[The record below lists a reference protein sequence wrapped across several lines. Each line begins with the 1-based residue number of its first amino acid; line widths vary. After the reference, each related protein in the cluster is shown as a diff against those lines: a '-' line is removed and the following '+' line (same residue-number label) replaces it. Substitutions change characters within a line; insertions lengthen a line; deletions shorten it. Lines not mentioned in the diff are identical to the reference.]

1 MGLDSKL
8 TGRAVA
14 MRKATAKMMDEN
26 LTEINKHV
34 DETTFPFFLI
44 EKTQNLGINGLM
56 LKGYGS
62 PGLCN
67 LDAASIIYEMGKR
80 DGSFLLFYLAHTNL
94 GMAVI
99 SALADEE
106 QKQRWLP
113 PAIKFE
119 KIICF
124 GLTEPHNGSDATGL

>member
-1 MGLDSKL
+1 
-8 TGRAVA
+8 
-14 MRKATAKMMDEN
+14 
-26 LTEINKHV
+26 
-34 DETTFPFFLI
+34 
-44 EKTQNLGINGLM
+44 
-56 LKGYGS
+56 
-62 PGLCN
+62 
-67 LDAASIIYEMGKR
+67 
-80 DGSFLLFYLAHTNL
+80 
-94 GMAVI
+94 MAVI